1 MTLATARHREE
12 WVAIPKGDRPA
23 NLRAPIAAV
32 LIHSESE
39 VFRLQLEWPDGA
51 KNTSMHGSLTAARRK
66 ADAFKRHIREAKGAR
81 WKMRPRLR

>member
-1 MTLATARHREE
+1 MRTARHCEE
-12 WVAIPKGDRPA
+12 WVAIPLDDRPA
-23 NLRAPIAAV
+23 ELRAPIAAV

-66 ADAFKRHIREAKGAR
+66 ADAFKRHIRETKGVR
-81 WKMRPRLR
+81 WKLRARV